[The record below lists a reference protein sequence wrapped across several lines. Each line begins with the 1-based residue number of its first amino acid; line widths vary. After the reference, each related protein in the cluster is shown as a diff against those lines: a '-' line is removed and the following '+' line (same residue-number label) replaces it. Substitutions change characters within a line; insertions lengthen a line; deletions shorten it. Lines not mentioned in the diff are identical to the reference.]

1 MNLNNYYCPKESF
14 GARGDNMRMVWGIDL
29 EELIEEADKYNDS
42 GVALELG
49 RLNERG
55 CAIKKDLRK
64 ARYWYQK
71 AADWGNGEA
80 MYRLS
85 LLVRADKY
93 NKHAEVVADEWLQ
106 KSFLT
111 GYEYVEEPNYLVET
125 IISVVSLIIVAG
137 FLWYGFPVVSSIF
150 STVF

>member
-1 MNLNNYYCPKESF
+1 
-14 GARGDNMRMVWGIDL
+14 MVWGIDL
-29 EELIEEADKYNDS
+29 GELVEEAEKYNDAD
-42 GVALELG
+42 VALELG
-49 RLNERG
+49 RLNESG
-55 CAIKKDLRK
+55 CAIKKDLDK

-85 LLVRADKY
+85 LFIRADKY
-93 NKHAEVVADEWLQ
+93 NKHVEAVADKWLQ

-111 GYEYVEEPNYLVET
+111 GYEHVEEPSYLVET
-125 IISVVSLIIVAG
+125 IISVVSLVIVAG